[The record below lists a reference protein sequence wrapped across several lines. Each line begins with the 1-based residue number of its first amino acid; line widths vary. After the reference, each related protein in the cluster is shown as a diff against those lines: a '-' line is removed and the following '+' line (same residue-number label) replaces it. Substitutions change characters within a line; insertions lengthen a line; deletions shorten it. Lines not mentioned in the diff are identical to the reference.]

1 MKVEAGSTTTISSMK
16 LAPKSTFR
24 IFANVTVD
32 AVDKTGI
39 TSCYLTLES
48 SGEGVQTYAN
58 IPDNITQSSNGIF
71 CMYSTGNEPETMKL
85 NCTSGST
92 VNTTVNQFYSI

>member
-1 MKVEAGSTTTISSMK
+1 MNIEAGSTVTLSSMR
-16 LAPKSTFR
+16 LAPKSSFR

-39 TSCYLTLES
+39 TSCYLTLEA
-48 SGEGVQTYAN
+48 SGEGIQTYAN

-71 CMYSTGNEPETMKL
+71 CMYSTGDEPETMKL
-85 NCTSGST
+85 KCTSGST
-92 VNTTVNQFYSI
+92 VNATVNQFYSI